1 MAETNIN
8 FTPAQ
13 DVEKIYDDSLITEL
27 NYDKVKNIINN
38 DIKTAAKGG
47 NKTATIYEDYIN
59 NKTSLKA

>member
-1 MAETNIN
+1 ML
-8 FTPAQ
+8 
-13 DVEKIYDDSLITEL
+13 KIYDDSLITEL

-59 NKTSLKA
+59 NKTSSKA